1 MGVRVMLLSLT
12 KTQGFYCDQYP
23 FVLDSH
29 CLQRVLRCDC
39 QLLLLLLLWE
49 QHGATG
55 TTHVATISRYKRE
68 QRPQARG
75 SQEGLR
81 AFFVF
86 GAILVARSQ
95 KTLWG
100 MMNQH
105 LQGDK
110 TDTHDQYTFRTCVAA
125 QNVPGHSRR
134 DHR

>member
-12 KTQGFYCDQYP
+12 ETQGFYCDQSYP
-23 FVLDSH
+23 FVRSSH

-75 SQEGLR
+75 SQRDSGPFSFLGL
-81 AFFVF
+81 F
-86 GAILVARSQ
+86 S
-95 KTLWG
+95 
-100 MMNQH
+100 
-105 LQGDK
+105 
-110 TDTHDQYTFRTCVAA
+110 
-125 QNVPGHSRR
+125 
-134 DHR
+134 